1 MVFHIYPGQEMS
13 MSVITGWG
21 ICVVD
26 IAPHFSDSTKASVSM
41 DIVHL
46 ATIKQMVLLQ
56 RTQRHACSN
65 SKWSL
70 VAWSVSSKPCEQIYA
85 R

>member
-1 MVFHIYPGQEMS
+1 MI
-13 MSVITGWG
+13 VITGWG

-26 IAPHFSDSTKASVSM
+26 LAPHLPYSIKASLSM
-41 DIVHL
+41 DIVHI
-46 ATIKQMVLLQ
+46 ATITQILILQ
-56 RTQRHACSN
+56 RMQRHACSN

-70 VAWSVSSKPCEQIYA
+70 VAWNVSFKPCEQIYE